1 MSLSRPTPTRPE
13 PYGTLTHPPRL
24 GHAGTLA
31 PTLMAA
37 ADGVDLSYFQLFGAE
52 PAADTRGYMDE
63 SAIVKVTADGVD
75 LNSIWIEVQ
84 AALKVYN
91 EERAAVAALVSYPT
105 TLPADAVPQSLSSMN
120 FEEAS
125 EYGVPQGARLPNEA
139 LKVGYTLK
147 DFDLAS
153 RATWKFLRDS
163 DSRQVEALFASVIE
177 ADNRKVNTSILGR
190 LFDPAEKQNE
200 FQNPVYGL
208 YTGTDGITPPPYLG
222 REFPDTTSHYIASGG
237 AVIDSSDVEDAARLV
252 TTKGYGRQAGSKLL
266 LLVNPAEAEE
276 VQTWR
281 AGKPNGADP
290 TAANAIVAKRDYIP
304 SAGAPAYLEP
314 LGVVV
319 GQPVAADYNKLPV
332 LGSYGELLVI
342 QSNFVPAGYF
352 AVVASGGPS
361 SDVNPIAVRQH
372 TNAAYSGL
380 RLIPGKTPGYPL
392 QDSFFAR
399 QFGVGVR
406 HRGAAACVQ
415 ITAAAAYTAPATLKW

>member
-1 MSLSRPTPTRPE
+1 MNLTRPTPTRPE
-13 PYGTLTHPPRL
+13 PYGTQTHPPRL
-24 GHAGTLA
+24 GHTPTLMASIA

-37 ADGVDLSYFQLFGAE
+37 ANGGDLPYFQLFGAE
-52 PAADTRGYMDE
+52 RGYMDE

-105 TLPADAVPQSLSSMN
+105 TLPADAVPQSLSSIN

-139 LKVGYTLK
+139 LKVGYTLR

-190 LFDPAEKQNE
+190 LFDPTQKSNE
-200 FQNPVYGL
+200 YENPVYGL

-222 REFPDTTSHYIASGG
+222 REFLSTTSHYIASGG
-237 AVIDSSDVEDAARLV
+237 TVIDSSDVEDAARLV

-290 TAANAIVAKRDYIP
+290 NAANAIVAKHDYVP

-314 LGVVV
+314 YGVIV

-332 LGSYGELLVI
+332 LGS
-342 QSNFVPAGYF
+342 
-352 AVVASGGPS
+352 
-361 SDVNPIAVRQH
+361 RQAP
-372 TNAAYSGL
+372 NQERLPDQACGRGL
-380 RLIPGKTPGYPL
+380 R
-392 QDSFFAR
+392 Q
-399 QFGVGVR
+399 
-406 HRGAAACVQ
+406 
-415 ITAAAAYTAPATLKW
+415 

>member
-1 MSLSRPTPTRPE
+1 MSLTRPTPNRPE
-13 PYGTLTHPPRL
+13 PYGTQTHPPRL
-24 GHAGTLA
+24 GSTGAIA
-31 PTLMAA
+31 PTLVAA
-37 ADGVDLSYFQLFGAE
+37 ADGGDLPYFQLFGAE
-52 PAADTRGYMDE
+52 PPLDTRGYMDE
-63 SAIVKVTADGVD
+63 SAIVKATADGVD
-75 LNSIWIEVQ
+75 LNSIWKEVQ
-84 AALKVYN
+84 TTLGIYN
-91 EERAAVAALVSYPT
+91 EERSAVAALVSYPT
-105 TLPADAVPQSLSSMN
+105 TLPADAVPQSLSAMN

-125 EYGVPQGARLPNEA
+125 EYGVPQGVRLPNEA
-139 LKVGYTLK
+139 LKVGYTLR

-190 LFDPAEKQNE
+190 LFDPAQRANE
-200 FQNPVYGL
+200 YEVPVYAL

-222 REFPDTTSHYIASGG
+222 REFPTTTSHYIASGG

-252 TTKGYGRQAGSKLL
+252 TTKGYGRKAGSKLL
-266 LLVNPAEAEE
+266 LLINPAEAEE

-290 TAANAIVAKRDYIP
+290 GAVGAIVAKHDYIP

-319 GQPVAADYNKLPV
+319 GQPVSADYNKLPV

-342 QSNFVPAGYF
+342 QSEFLPQGYF
-352 AVVASGGPS
+352 TVVASGGPS
-361 SDVNPIAVRQH
+361 SDVNPVAVRQH
-372 TNAAYSGL
+372 TNAAYRGL

-415 ITAAAAYTAPATLKW
+415 ITAAAAYTAPANLKW

>member
-1 MSLSRPTPTRPE
+1 MP
-13 PYGTLTHPPRL
+13 
-24 GHAGTLA
+24 
-31 PTLMAA
+31 AA
-37 ADGVDLSYFQLFGAE
+37 EGVGEYFQLFGSE
-52 PAADTRGYMDE
+52 PLADTRGYMDE

-75 LNSIWIEVQ
+75 LNSIWTEVQ
-84 AALKVYN
+84 TTLGIYN
-91 EERAAVAALVSYPT
+91 EERSVVAALVSYPT
-105 TLPADAVPQSLSSMN
+105 TLPADAVPQSLSAMN
-120 FEEAS
+120 SEEAS
-125 EYGVPQGARLPNEA
+125 EYGVPQGVRLPNEA
-139 LKVGYTLK
+139 LKVGYTLR

-190 LFDPAEKQNE
+190 LFDPAQKSNE
-200 FQNPVYGL
+200 FQNPVYGP
-208 YTGTDGITPPPYLG
+208 YSGTDGITPPPYLG

-290 TAANAIVAKRDYIP
+290 NAANAIVAKHDYVP

-314 LGVVV
+314 YGVIV

-332 LGSYGELLVI
+332 LGS
-342 QSNFVPAGYF
+342 
-352 AVVASGGPS
+352 
-361 SDVNPIAVRQH
+361 RQAP
-372 TNAAYSGL
+372 NQERLPDQACGRGL
-380 RLIPGKTPGYPL
+380 R
-392 QDSFFAR
+392 Q
-399 QFGVGVR
+399 
-406 HRGAAACVQ
+406 
-415 ITAAAAYTAPATLKW
+415 